1 LHCFCNENT
10 ELIKLTSTKQIYQ
23 MASNPFM
30 NDDRFTKES
39 SLSMSQ
45 EGRMTQAGA
54 VNKTI
59 TLVGIMLLTA
69 AISVAI
75 PNALF
80 ASVGAIGGLI
90 CAIWAGFQPHN
101 SKFLAPAY
109 AAFEGL
115 FIGTISLM
123 YAMAFHGIVFQAITL
138 TLAILFFLLM
148 VFKYRLIKVTSGFR
162 TGVMAATAGIAMLY
176 LISFGLSFFGI
187 SVPYIHEGGMIG
199 IGFSL
204 FVVGLASMNLLLD
217 FDTFEKGEQHGA
229 PAYMEWYAAM
239 GLLITLVWLYVEVL
253 RLLAKLSSRD

>member
-1 LHCFCNENT
+1 
-10 ELIKLTSTKQIYQ
+10 

-30 NDDRFTKES
+30 KDERFAKEG

-45 EGRMTQAGA
+45 QGRMTQVGA
-54 VNKTI
+54 VNKTMI
-59 TLVGIMLLTA
+59 LVGIMLLTA
-69 AISVAI
+69 AISVVF
-75 PNALF
+75 PNPLF
-80 ASVGAIGGLI
+80 ALVGIVGGLV
-90 CAIWAGFQPHN
+90 CAIWAGYQPQKSN
-101 SKFLAPAY
+101 YLAPAY

-148 VFKYRLIKVTSGFR
+148 VFKYRWIEVTSGFR
-162 TGVMAATAGIAMLY
+162 TGVMAATAGVMMLY
-176 LISFGLSFFGI
+176 LISFGLSFFAI
-187 SVPYIHEGGMIG
+187 NIPYIHEGGWIG

-217 FDTFEKGEQHGA
+217 FDTFEKGEQQGA

-239 GLLITLVWLYVEVL
+239 GLLITLIWLYVEVL